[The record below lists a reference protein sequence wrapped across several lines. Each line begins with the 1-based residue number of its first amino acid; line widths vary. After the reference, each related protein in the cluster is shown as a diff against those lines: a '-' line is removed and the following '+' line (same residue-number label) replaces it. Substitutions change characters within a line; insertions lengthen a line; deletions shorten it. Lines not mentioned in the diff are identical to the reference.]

1 MINAV
6 KNLVSNHHCCGE
18 QACGHGRYCGSVNA
32 ILLSRLVRSP
42 ECLNNYNTTLCT
54 GYSFRLLQQAKILG
68 QGYPSAPAALR
79 ARMCSTRQTSE
90 RLFRSF
96 WRRLRGGQTQV
107 LCVRGDYLHAA
118 LQFLTVYF
126 GRVFGHCIVVIESIL
141 LTEQGI
147 IQEDSNPALAT
158 SC

>member
-1 MINAV
+1 M
-6 KNLVSNHHCCGE
+6 
-18 QACGHGRYCGSVNA
+18 
-32 ILLSRLVRSP
+32 
-42 ECLNNYNTTLCT
+42 
-54 GYSFRLLQQAKILG
+54 
-68 QGYPSAPAALR
+68 
-79 ARMCSTRQTSE
+79 
-90 RLFRSF
+90 
-96 WRRLRGGQTQV
+96 